1 MTSTSKQVNCCQ
13 SSLVDNPLVSVIVP
27 MYNAEK
33 TIQKTLNS
41 LQRQSVSNIEIIIVD
56 DGSTD
61 RGAEL
66 VMAIAEGDNRIKLIS
81 QNNSGVC
88 VARNRGIDEPPVI
101 GWHLLMLTIC
111 CL

>member
-1 MTSTSKQVNCCQ
+1 M
-13 SSLVDNPLVSVIVP
+13 P

-81 QNNSGVC
+81 LNNSGVC
-88 VARNRGIDEPPVI
+88 VARIRGIDEASGDWVI
-101 GWHLLMLTIC
+101 C
-111 CL
+111 